1 VVQAAA
7 FSTAE
12 RAARV
17 AGVLGGDVTR
27 SGAYF
32 RVRTGPFATRGEAE
46 ASLAKVQAAG
56 YRDARIF
63 TSG

>member
-7 FSTAE
+7 FSTAD
-12 RAARV
+12 RAAR
-17 AGVLGGDVTR
+17 AANVLGGEVSR
-27 SGAYF
+27 SGQYF

-56 YRDARIF
+56 YRDARIY